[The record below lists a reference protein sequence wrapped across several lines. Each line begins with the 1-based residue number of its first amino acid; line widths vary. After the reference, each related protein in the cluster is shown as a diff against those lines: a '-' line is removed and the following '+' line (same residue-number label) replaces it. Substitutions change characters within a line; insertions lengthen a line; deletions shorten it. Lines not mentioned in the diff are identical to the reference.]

1 MNNFLIK
8 VLWVSFLGCWLELY
22 KWDKIFKFFILFNI
36 LDCGTRKSSLEQIQK
51 CVRDDLNVSPI
62 WRMTEIIV
70 PKVELNFPIFLLLFF
85 DFLQSLFLFVLF
97 ILFVLFLATALF
109 ALVLLFFLDT
119 CIQSLN
125 PKLVLLLV
133 ES

>member
-8 VLWVSFLGCWLELY
+8 VPLWVSFLGCWLELY

-70 PKVELNFPIFLLLFF
+70 PKVELNFPIFFFLFF
-85 DFLQSLFLFVLF
+85 DFLQYLF
-97 ILFVLFLATALF
+97 LFVLFLATALF

-125 PKLVLLLV
+125 PKLVLLLI